1 MTARPPELSEGS
13 RPVSRPRKALARF
26 FSCRT
31 RASLRRLRDVGEE
44 GFTLIELVIALVIL
58 PLIMGAIA
66 VAIFVT
72 LQDQS
77 GISTKISDSVDSQV
91 TSTYFVRDVE
101 SALYVTTNGAP
112 PSTPWQS
119 SAGPGVCGSGTSLL
133 VSFAWPSTTDIVR
146 DATVISYW
154 RTQLAS
160 GTGTT
165 SGSTL
170 TATSAIF
177 SPTEVGMAV
186 AQAQTPASR
195 TITATVIPA
204 GTTIRSVSATRKTVT
219 LSKPVT
225 SKGGVKFVVEP
236 ELTRDL
242 CKTLPTPSTPSNV
255 RTQAVSSTTSGDF
268 LSPFTSA
275 ALSCVP
281 AHTTCATAAQA
292 GWIQATWVQA
302 VTLAITQPS
311 GKYDYNLTG
320 SPRVTNTAGG
330 LGSSSFK
337 CPTGTCSLPTLL
349 ALGGTGVIT
358 ETSCGQGG
366 SSITVIGDAVLN
378 TGYFVIH
385 NCATF
390 SAKKI
395 VATKTPCHTYAKA
408 TCPTN
413 PTQIKPRPPWTVP
426 HAPVP
431 DPLTFLTDPP
441 AEPVQPCPTGS
452 ATLVPGQ
459 YEHCA
464 GPTGTG
470 AVSISGSGQV
480 LKLEPGVYEFDT
492 GVDVGGN
499 GTLEMATSTP
509 GTGVLVYLPCNTKRN
524 GNHVDSWATQ
534 CAESFTV
541 KNGTVDLRST
551 LTTEYAGL
559 WYWQN
564 KGDTQTMT
572 ATGQGSLVVT
582 GILYAPGA
590 TVTVQGDQVKN
601 TTPIGAIAAARFRV
615 VHSHIVITGF

>member
-1 MTARPPELSEGS
+1 M
-13 RPVSRPRKALARF
+13 SRPRKAAGRF

-31 RASLRRLRDVGEE
+31 RAALRRLRDAGEE

-101 SALYVTTNGAP
+101 SALYVTTDRTP

-119 SAGPGVCGSGTSLL
+119 TAGPGVCGSGTSLL
-133 VSFAWPSTTDIVR
+133 VSVAWPSTNDIVR
-146 DATVISYW
+146 DATVVSYW

-165 SGSTL
+165 SAAADTL

-177 SPTEVGMAV
+177 SPSQVGMAV
-186 AQAQTPASR
+186 AQAQAPAAR
-195 TITATVIPA
+195 TVTATVIPA

-219 LSKPVT
+219 LST
-225 SKGGVKFVVEP
+225 SPATAGGVEFVVEP

-242 CKTLPTPSTPSNV
+242 CKTLPTPSGGS
-255 RTQAVSSTTSGDF
+255 RTQTVTSTTSGDF

-281 AHTTCATAAQA
+281 AHATCAATAEA
-292 GWIQATWVQA
+292 GWVQATWVHA

-311 GKYDYNLTG
+311 GRYDYNLTG

-330 LGSSSFK
+330 LGASSFK

-349 ALGGTGVIT
+349 ALGGGGVVT
-358 ETSCGQGG
+358 ETSCGSGG
-366 SSITVIGDAVLN
+366 SSITVVGDAVLN

-390 SAKKI
+390 SATKI
-395 VATKTPCHTYAKA
+395 VATKTPCHTYAA
-408 TCPTN
+408 ARCPTPPAGHIS
-413 PTQIKPRPPWTVP
+413 PTPPWTVP
-426 HAPVP
+426 HPVVP

-452 ATLVPGQ
+452 ATLSPGQ
-459 YEHCA
+459 YKDC
-464 GPTGTG
+464 GPTGGHGPVTVAGTG
-470 AVSISGSGQV
+470 QR
-480 LKLEPGVYEFDT
+480 LELEPGVYEFDT
-492 GVDVGGN
+492 GVSVGGK
-499 GTLEMATSTP
+499 GTLEMATGIS
-509 GTGVLVYLPCNTKRN
+509 GTGVLVYLPCNKHRN
-524 GNHVDSWATQ
+524 GNHVDTWATQ
-534 CAESFTV
+534 CTETFTV
-541 KNGTVDLRST
+541 KNGAVSLRRT

-564 KGDTQTMT
+564 KGDTLTMT
-572 ATGQGSLVVT
+572 ATGQGSLTVT

-590 TVTVQGDQVKN
+590 QVTVQGDQVTN
-601 TTPIGAIAAARFRV
+601 TTPIGAIVAATFRV